1 MHDEVKARLRRE
13 IPAVSKVLD
22 ALGDYDLPRPLIVDV
37 SGENFQKFVRRRR
50 LRNSD
55 RSSIL
60 CAARSRG
67 FAPAGYNRL
76 STGPE
81 LSFTRTLGGRHSLPK
96 RFVRSARSVRRTR
109 ILNTMS

>member
-1 MHDEVKARLRRE
+1 ML
-13 IPAVSKVLD
+13 
-22 ALGDYDLPRPLIVDV
+22 

-96 RFVRSARSVRRTR
+96 RYVRSARSVRCLRISNMISEQASAVGGTITPRQSSHGVEDQKGARLSIITR
-109 ILNTMS
+109 